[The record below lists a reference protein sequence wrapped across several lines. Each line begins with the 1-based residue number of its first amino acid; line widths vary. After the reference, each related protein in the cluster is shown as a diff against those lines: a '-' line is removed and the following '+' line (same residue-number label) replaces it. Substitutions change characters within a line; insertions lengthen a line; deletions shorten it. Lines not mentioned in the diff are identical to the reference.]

1 MSDSLRPHEPQHA
14 RPPCPSP
21 TPGVYSNSCPLSRWC
36 HPAISSSV
44 FPFSSCPQSF
54 PWRLHIWFRSY
65 QRSSPSTLLK
75 CLTWSIHKFITI
87 WNATYSTYLLPFWAS
102 PVRAAFCFVLA
113 VTNWVIHKY
122 LQNEWMDGQTH
133 VFRSW
138 NFSSV
143 HMGPSGFCQT
153 VSLTLG
159 SRLAGARGTG
169 VCVCVCVCVAGRG
182 QARRGRRRQQSSPRR
197 RGRKQICSKV
207 PATDARCGH
216 SDLLWL
222 ELRTASS
229 SAPRGPLV
237 PLATELWLSLNG
249 DGLFVTLYR
258 RQGSRPSPRKRN
270 VKRQNGC
277 LRRPYK

>member
-1 MSDSLRPHEPQHA
+1 
-14 RPPCPSP
+14 
-21 TPGVYSNSCPLSRWC
+21 
-36 HPAISSSV
+36 
-44 FPFSSCPQSF
+44 
-54 PWRLHIWFRSY
+54 
-65 QRSSPSTLLK
+65 
-75 CLTWSIHKFITI
+75 
-87 WNATYSTYLLPFWAS
+87 
-102 PVRAAFCFVLA
+102 
-113 VTNWVIHKY
+113 
-122 LQNEWMDGQTH
+122 MDGWTDTCLQVMEFFQCSYGT
-133 VFRSW
+133 FRFLPDC
-138 NFSSV
+138 FS
-143 HMGPSGFCQT
+143 HPWIQ
-153 VSLTLG
+153 
-159 SRLAGARGTG
+159 AGWGKRDR
-169 VCVCVCVCVAGRG
+169 CVCVCVCGGEGAGEEREEETAEFTKAEG
-182 QARRGRRRQQSSPRR
+182 
-197 RGRKQICSKV
+197 KEQICSKV